1 MAIFQSL
8 TNEFVCE
15 RSLHRYDVLELYQH
29 SFYISLYINRIS
41 VYQCGKPHAL
51 EHVHLLFSPC
61 MYVNVRNTFIFKMG
75 YDSQKQ
81 NR

>member
-1 MAIFQSL
+1 MMCLNCISTHSILVCILIVSQC
-8 TNEFVCE
+8 TNAAN
-15 RSLHRYDVLELYQH
+15 LML
-29 SFYISLYINRIS
+29 
-41 VYQCGKPHAL
+41 CGKPHAP